1 MIAVSAFSGIVVSLM
16 AAKYSLSSMRSLLF
30 VIAALASG
38 AAAAQDPGY
47 SDAAARQLFEGA
59 RTAVLHDRPIA
70 TVRSLVFTGRVRAA
84 AGSQESDGQV
94 QIKVLLPDHYSRV
107 DTYAGAERRSGFA
120 GTRLLTP
127 SGSLP
132 QERARFTRMMLG
144 VLAYAPPEPRLRL
157 QSTGESGFADTEAVD
172 VTGPAFTA
180 RLVFERATR
189 VPMRLVFFG
198 ERQVSVVV
206 SFANRRTV
214 DGLELPSRITT
225 QTPDRVLET
234 LMFDEMIV
242 NADLREDQ
250 FRQ

>member
-1 MIAVSAFSGIVVSLM
+1 
-16 AAKYSLSSMRSLLF
+16 MRSLVC
-30 VIAALASG
+30 VIAAFMAG
-38 AAAAQDPGY
+38 VAAAQDPVF
-47 SDAAARQLFEGA
+47 SDAVARQLFDGA
-59 RTAVLHDRPIA
+59 RAAVLHDKPIA
-70 TVRSLVFTGRVRAA
+70 SVRSLVLTGRVRAA
-84 AGSQESDGQV
+84 VGSEERDGQV

-127 SGSLP
+127 SGSLA
-132 QERARFTRMMLG
+132 QERARFTRVMLG
-144 VLAYAPPEPRLRL
+144 LIAYAPPEPRLKL
-157 QSTGESGFADTEAVD
+157 QSIGESGFADTEAVD
-172 VTGPAFTA
+172 VTGTAFTA
-180 RLVFERATR
+180 RLVFDRVSR

-206 SFANRRTV
+206 SFANRRAV
-214 DGLELPSRITT
+214 DGIELPSRITT

-234 LMFDEMIV
+234 LMFDEMTV